1 MKGKDLGLDYP
12 CSWTYR
18 VIGSHEDQIRIKIA
32 AILGDRDHTVTLSNT
47 SSGGKYT
54 SLNLETVV
62 FDDAD
67 RMGIFQSLKGMP
79 EARIVL

>member
-1 MKGKDLGLDYP
+1 MKGEDLGLDYP

-18 VIGSHEDQIRIKIA
+18 VIGSDKDQIRIKVA
-32 AILGDRDHTVTLSNT
+32 EILGERAHTVTLSNT

-54 SLNLETVV
+54 SLNIETVV

-67 RMGIFQSLKGMP
+67 RIGIFQNLKGMP
-79 EARIVL
+79 GARIVL